1 MSWVWDI
8 STLCLKKSWLEE
20 IMVEKLMVDK
30 FMVEK
35 LMVEKYGDEAW
46 GWKNRGWNVL
56 QPSLKSIRGTV
67 KLAMS
72 HLKTGKNWKNIW
84 MRNTVKIL
92 VKFVWK
98 VFQLKNLPGTLI
110 NTIFVKFVK
119 SGCIPR
125 TNMFMNITGRVFEK
139 MSCQESKI
147 YFFYICKYSL
157 IH

>member
-1 MSWVWDI
+1 
-8 STLCLKKSWLEE
+8 
-20 IMVEKLMVDK
+20 
-30 FMVEK
+30 
-35 LMVEKYGDEAW
+35 MVEKYGDEAW
-46 GWKNRGWNVL
+46 GWKNQGWNVL

-72 HLKTGKNWKNIW
+72 RLKTGKNWKNIW

-119 SGCIPR
+119 SGYIPR
-125 TNMFMNITGRVFEK
+125 TNMFMNITGRVCEK
-139 MSCQESKI
+139 WVVKSPKYFFLHLQIFPHTMGLSKCSNYSLFIFLSPKIESK
-147 YFFYICKYSL
+147 
-157 IH
+157 

>member
-1 MSWVWDI
+1 MV
-8 STLCLKKSWLEE
+8 KNSWLKSSWLKSSWLKNLRLKSTG
-20 IMVEKLMVDK
+20 MKHRVE
-30 FMVEK
+30 
-35 LMVEKYGDEAW
+35 
-46 GWKNRGWNVL
+46 KNRGWNVL

-72 HLKTGKNWKNIW
+72 RLKTGKNWKNIW
-84 MRNTVKIL
+84 MKNTVKIL

-125 TNMFMNITGRVFEK
+125 TNMFMNITGRVCEK
-139 MSCQESKI
+139 MSCEESKI
-147 YFFYICKYSL
+147 FFYICKYSL
-157 IH
+157 ILCPLTSFIYWC